1 MKIKIIIAF
10 LFVFIAGIF
19 LGYKLT
25 DKQFLITSKEL
36 MNERIKIYDSIK
48 DNFGVYSNDDKNVKV
63 ISTINLFKNMEF
75 YIIEEEGIKT
85 IRCAE

>member
-10 LFVFIAGIF
+10 LFVFIAGIL

-36 MNERIKIYDSIK
+36 MNERIKIYDSVK